1 MKLKII
7 EATDMSLYGKFLVG
21 TFDEEWSRKA
31 AIFETMDGAYQPHV
45 SLLLHEGWGPDL
57 FLLMDLSGQG
67 NGALFSH
74 RANGSARA
82 DVEEHGLPV

>member
-7 EATDMSLYGKFLVG
+7 EATDNALYGKFLIG

-31 AIFETMDGAYQPHV
+31 LIFDTMKEEEGPYQPHV

-74 RANGSARA
+74 Q
-82 DVEEHGLPV
+82 